1 MVLAF
6 ERRKLEKE
14 LARHG
19 KEFVFLKKKENQYG
33 EAVGDEIVVTKILGL
48 FHEQSV
54 VSQLNTVEGMQY
66 RTKKIPMILCLYSR
80 EIEKIKLGDYVLFNG
95 KRFNFVSTENI
106 NEWNLIA
113 DISLE
118 LVDNGN

>member
-14 LARHG
+14 LQRHG
-19 KEFVFLKKKENQYG
+19 KEFVFLRKKENQYG
-33 EAVGDEIVVTKILGL
+33 EAVGDENVVTKILGL

-54 VSQLNTVEGMQY
+54 VSQLNTVESMQY
-66 RTKKIPMILCLYSR
+66 RTKKTPMILCLYSR

-95 KRFNFVSTENI
+95 KKFNFVSTENI

-113 DISLE
+113 DVSLE

>member
-19 KEFVFLKKKENQYG
+19 INFVFRRKKRNPYG
-33 EAVGDEIVVTKILGL
+33 EAVGDEIIVTKILGL

-54 VSQLNTVEGMQY
+54 VSQMNTSEEMQY
-66 RTKKIPMILCLYSR
+66 RSKKTPMILCLYSR
-80 EIEKIKLGDYVLFNG
+80 EVEKLKIGDYVLFNG

-118 LVDNGN
+118 LVDDGN

>member
-14 LARHG
+14 LQRNG
-19 KEFVFLKKKENQYG
+19 KTFVFLRKKENQYG
-33 EAVGDEIVVTKILGL
+33 EPVNDEIVVTKILGL

-66 RTKKIPMILCLYSR
+66 RTKKTPMILCLYSK

-95 KRFNFVSTENI
+95 KKFNFVSTENI
-106 NEWNLIA
+106 NEWNLIV

>member
-14 LARHG
+14 LQRNG
-19 KEFVFLKKKENQYG
+19 KPFVFLRKKENQYG
-33 EAVGDEIVVTKILGL
+33 EPVNDEIVVTKILGL

-66 RTKKIPMILCLYSR
+66 RTKKTPMILCLYSR